1 MTIEYDESTVK
12 WTHDTNKT
20 LDKCE
25 WKQAEIYELI
35 ECWEENHK
43 DFWRRGQKHEE
54 RRNV

>member
-35 ECWEENHK
+35 E
-43 DFWRRGQKHEE
+43 
-54 RRNV
+54 